1 MIIKSMSR
9 KHPSFDQ
16 LIDYIESER
25 KLKSKQFSVFHNI
38 YNRNSDQIKNEFSE
52 NASKLKFRKN
62 GVYLYHE
69 VVSITR
75 AKHIDEDQQKAT
87 LQKIVMEYLQM
98 RARNNLAYA
107 VLHED
112 KKDNLHFHIVISAN
126 EAEDTTRKR
135 LSKADFAEIQTRLEK
150 WVLEHHPELEQK
162 AVFYPNQTD
171 QEREERKR
179 KAHISN
185 KGAELKRRAG
195 KTSTRDQIKD
205 TLTGIFETA
214 RDGRHFTELLDEENL
229 KIYQRGKQHG
239 VIDQDGTKYRFST
252 LGLAEE
258 WEALDRRMTENLQWT
273 KHTKT
278 AEQQFEAMQ
287 KESDGMSMTNAE
299 LNVAFTR
306 ERVERVWSFPHDVT
320 KNTEQ
325 TQSKQEQEKALDSFF
340 TENLDQKQEEAMKQ
354 PTEKEDIA
362 TEAKATATGTSPFAV
377 AKEFILHPTDNPI
390 QREQEEEVQ
399 RRLEEARAM
408 REAKANNQAST
419 GQRNSNKNQS
429 S

>member
-25 KLKSKQFSVFHNI
+25 KLKSKQFSIFHNT
-38 YNRNSDQIKNEFSE
+38 YNRDSE
-52 NASKLKFRKN
+52 KLKAEFLENSKHLRFRKN

-69 VVSITR
+69 IISITR
-75 AKHIDEDQQKAT
+75 AKHIGEDQQKAI
-87 LQKIVMEYLQM
+87 LKNIVSEYLRM
-98 RARNNLAYA
+98 RAKNNLAYA

-126 EAEDTTRKR
+126 EAESDTRKR
-135 LSKADFAEIQTRLEK
+135 LSKADFADIQTRIEK
-150 WVLEHHPELEQK
+150 WVLESYPQLEQK

-171 QEREERKR
+171 QERQEREQ

-185 KGAELKRRAG
+185 KGAELKRRSG
-195 KTSTRDQIKD
+195 KTSTRDEIKTILD
-205 TLTGIFETA
+205 DIFETA
-214 RDGRHFTELLDEENL
+214 RDGRHFTELLEKEGL
-229 KIYQRGKQHG
+229 SLYQRGKQHG

-258 WEALDRRMTENLQWT
+258 WEALDRRMMENLQQQKT
-273 KHTKT
+273 AQNTNQDTTKT
-278 AEQQFEAMQ
+278 AERPQEQKHTAGQDIREDTARKTNQYTRDTIRTERPRPERQQRQ
-287 KESDGMSMTNAE
+287 AE
-299 LNVAFTR
+299 RPA
-306 ERVERVWSFPHDVT
+306 
-320 KNTEQ
+320 
-325 TQSKQEQEKALDSFF
+325 EQEK
-340 TENLDQKQEEAMKQ
+340 EAMKPQ
-354 PTEKEDIA
+354 TASPNEDIA
-362 TEAKATATGTSPFAV
+362 NEAKATATGTSPFTV

-399 RRLEEARAM
+399 RRLEEAKAM

>member
-9 KHPSFDQ
+9 KHASFDQ

-25 KLKSKQFSVFHNI
+25 KLKSKQFSIFHNT
-38 YNRNSDQIKNEFSE
+38 YNRDSEKLKAEFRE
-52 NASKLKFRKN
+52 NAEYLKFRKN

-69 VVSITR
+69 VISITR
-75 AKHIDEDQQKAT
+75 TQNIDEDQQKAI

-98 RARNNLAYA
+98 RARKNLAYA

-126 EAEDTTRKR
+126 EAENTTRKR

-150 WVLEHHPELEQK
+150 WVLESYPQIEQK

-171 QEREERKR
+171 QEREEREQ

-195 KTSTRDQIKD
+195 KTSTRDQMKA
-205 TLTGIFETA
+205 TLESIFENA
-214 RDGRHFTELLDEENL
+214 RDGRHFTELLEKENL

-252 LGLAEE
+252 LGLAED
-258 WEALDRRMTENLQWT
+258 WEALDKRMMENLQ
-273 KHTKT
+273 
-278 AEQQFEAMQ
+278 QQKNRQ
-287 KESDGMSMTNAE
+287 SVNTQS
-299 LNVAFTR
+299 TR
-306 ERVERVWSFPHDVT
+306 L
-320 KNTEQ
+320 NTEKPQ
-325 TQSKQEQEKALDSFF
+325 EQRHTAQLNTSEYTTDKTTLYTKDTIRTERPKPEAQQKPAEQEK
-340 TENLDQKQEEAMKQ
+340 EAVKPQ
-354 PTEKEDIA
+354 TASPKEDIA
-362 TEAKATATGTSPFAV
+362 TEASNATTGTSPIAAV
-377 AKEFILHPTDNPI
+377 KEFVLHPTDNPI
-390 QREQEEEVQ
+390 QREMEAEQK
-399 RRLEEARAM
+399 RRLEEIEEM
-408 REAKANNQAST
+408 RKAKATNQAST

>member
-52 NASKLKFRKN
+52 NAGRLKFRKN

-69 VVSITR
+69 VISITR
-75 AKHIDEDQQKAT
+75 AKHIDEDLQKVI
-87 LQKIVMEYLQM
+87 LQKIVMEYLKV
-98 RARNNLAYA
+98 RARKNLAYA

-162 AVFYPNQTD
+162 AVFYPNQSD
-171 QEREERKR
+171 QEREEREQ

-185 KGAELKRRAG
+185 KGAETRRRSGATP
-195 KTSTRDQIKD
+195 KRDQIKE
-205 TLTGIFETA
+205 TLSGIFENA
-214 RDGRHFTELLDEENL
+214 RDGRHFNELLEKEGL
-229 KIYQRGKQHG
+229 SIYQRGKQYG
-239 VIDQDGTKYRFST
+239 ITDRDGTKYRFST

-258 WEALDRRMTENLQWT
+258 WEALDRRMMENLQKQQT
-273 KHTKT
+273 AQSTTKT
-278 AEQQFEAMQ
+278 AE
-287 KESDGMSMTNAE
+287 K
-299 LNVAFTR
+299 
-306 ERVERVWSFPHDVT
+306 P
-320 KNTEQ
+320 
-325 TQSKQEQEKALDSFF
+325 QEQRKATRQTSQK
-340 TENLDQKQEEAMKQ
+340 TEPPRPEPQQKREEREIARKKEAMKTQ
-354 PTEKEDIA
+354 PPSEDIA
-362 TEAKATATGTSPFAV
+362 SQQATATGTSPFTV
-377 AKEFILHPTDNPI
+377 AKEFVLHPTDNPI

-399 RRLEEARAM
+399 RRLEEAKAM